1 MKKETLNLLE
11 ALQVV
16 SILLEYVFVAAVKI
30 ARLNPKII
38 PTFSTLKKLI
48 YNKVSIVGMYLSQE
62 PLQVFIFKCR
72 PLFAF

>member
-1 MKKETLNLLE
+1 MKKETLNLLG

>member
-1 MKKETLNLLE
+1 MKKETLNLLG

-30 ARLNPKII
+30 ARLNPEII

>member
-1 MKKETLNLLE
+1 MKKETLNLLG

-48 YNKVSIVGMYLSQE
+48 YNKVSIVGHSC
-62 PLQVFIFKCR
+62 P
-72 PLFAF
+72 

>member
-1 MKKETLNLLE
+1 MKKETLNLLG

-30 ARLNPKII
+30 ARINPKII

>member
-1 MKKETLNLLE
+1 MKKETLNLLG

-30 ARLNPKII
+30 ARLNPKVI

>member
-1 MKKETLNLLE
+1 MKKETLNLLG

-48 YNKVSIVGMYLSQE
+48 YNKEAVFLVLRVSECIV
-62 PLQVFIFKCR
+62 
-72 PLFAF
+72 